1 MNIFKKY
8 IKYFLIFLFI
18 FFLGLFSERFD
29 FDKKIFNFTK
39 YLADYTSRTFYGFT
53 SKEKINIEIKPEHY
67 DKILKVRELSLK
79 KNQLREDIQ
88 EWVPAKLI
96 VDNNTY
102 DIRIRLK
109 GTFPDHW
116 NDPSQ
121 WSFQIKINNNSKT
134 YLGYRR
140 LNLQPPKTVNYLYEW
155 LLMKAFEN
163 EKLISLGAT
172 YINLKIN
179 GSNRGAYILQGAISE
194 EIIKKNKRQAGPIIG
209 FSKKLYLK
217 EMINS
222 QRLDRLNAVD
232 SLNGIEDTF
241 WRAKIEPVQFSD
253 DLLGTKQEEYLQKA
267 IYLLESFRK
276 GSLKTDQVFD
286 IKQLAKVMALRAAL
300 GSSEFDWRDTKFY
313 FNPTTSLLEPI
324 SKESHVS
331 LDLNFRDHYFSWW
344 IDSSDIRSHYIN
356 NTNFFLDLLYKDENF
371 YREYLSQLNNF
382 SKQKYYKELIEKN
395 TDEFKKFSRLLN
407 QNYPSK
413 KIFSEEHIEI
423 TRLRILDFLNPVQG
437 INVYFSEYKE
447 NFLTLNISNLQRLP
461 VEILGIEF
469 EDNSKIYLEKP
480 NRINGKTPLL
490 AVKNNLVKI
499 DCKFK
504 EQCKKLFINK
514 QKVIFKIF
522 GQDKEIKEEISQH
535 YFKSK

>member
-1 MNIFKKY
+1 
-8 IKYFLIFLFI
+8 
-18 FFLGLFSERFD
+18 
-29 FDKKIFNFTK
+29 
-39 YLADYTSRTFYGFT
+39 
-53 SKEKINIEIKPEHY
+53 
-67 DKILKVRELSLK
+67 
-79 KNQLREDIQ
+79 
-88 EWVPAKLI
+88 
-96 VDNNTY
+96 
-102 DIRIRLK
+102 
-109 GTFPDHW
+109 
-116 NDPSQ
+116 
-121 WSFQIKINNNSKT
+121 
-134 YLGYRR
+134 
-140 LNLQPPKTVNYLYEW
+140 
-155 LLMKAFEN
+155 MKAFEN

-286 IKQLAKVMALRAAL
+286 IKQLAKVMALRAVL

-382 SKQKYYKELIEKN
+382 SKKKYYKELIEKN

-413 KIFSEEHIEI
+413 QIFSEEHIEI

-514 QKVIFKIF
+514 KKVIFKIF

>member
-116 NDPSQ
+116 NDPTQ

-286 IKQLAKVMALRAAL
+286 IKQLAKVMALRAVL

-413 KIFSEEHIEI
+413 QIFSEEHIEI

>member
-172 YINLKIN
+172 YINLQIN

-286 IKQLAKVMALRAAL
+286 IKQLAKVMALRAVL

-382 SKQKYYKELIEKN
+382 SKKKYYKELIEKN

-413 KIFSEEHIEI
+413 QIFSEEHIEI

>member
-39 YLADYTSRTFYGFT
+39 YLVDYTSRTFYGFT

-116 NDPSQ
+116 NDPTQ

-286 IKQLAKVMALRAAL
+286 IKQLAKVMALRAVL

-382 SKQKYYKELIEKN
+382 SKKKYYKELIEKN

-413 KIFSEEHIEI
+413 QIFSEEHIEI

>member
-39 YLADYTSRTFYGFT
+39 YLTDYTSRTFYGFT

-172 YINLKIN
+172 YINLQIN

-286 IKQLAKVMALRAAL
+286 IKQLAKVMALRAVL

-371 YREYLSQLNNF
+371 YREYLSQLNIF

-395 TDEFKKFSRLLN
+395 TDEFKKFSKLLN

-413 KIFSEEHIEI
+413 QIFSEEHIEI

>member
-39 YLADYTSRTFYGFT
+39 YLVDYTSRTFYGFI

-116 NDPSQ
+116 NDPTQ

-172 YINLKIN
+172 YINLQIN

-194 EIIKKNKRQAGPIIG
+194 EIIKKNKRQAGPVIG

-222 QRLDRLNAVD
+222 QRLDKLNAVD

-413 KIFSEEHIEI
+413 QIFSEEHIEI